1 MPVISRIISLG
12 KTGPLGL
19 SSPTAACLTY
29 ARLLSLLLSV
39 LPGQSDFM
47 IHQGPHKGKAG
58 ERAALGKEVGSWG
71 VQKWGEPGQAP
82 ADLFLFLQA
91 GP

>member
-1 MPVISRIISLG
+1 MPIISRVISLG

-29 ARLLSLLLSV
+29 ARLISLLLSV

-47 IHQGPHKGKAG
+47 IHQGPHRGRL
-58 ERAALGKEVGSWG
+58 EKESKVKLKSAHF
-71 VQKWGEPGQAP
+71 VSLP
-82 ADLFLFLQA
+82 
-91 GP
+91 